1 MKRLDI
7 RDKRR
12 KGKRLLCEGS
22 KRCRWSV
29 STKSGR
35 SVQVKTERALTLS
48 ALDLG
53 SSALL
58 VVVVH
63 LVLSVNVSG
72 LLALRG
78 LLEGDLVNV
87 DVVGE
92 LLGRRS
98 RGEGLLEVRDEL
110 DRDRVREGNVDLDVE
125 VSELVVSVRGHTLSR
140 DALERA

>member
-1 MKRLDI
+1 MKGG
-7 RDKRR
+7 R
-12 KGKRLLCEGS
+12 KGKRLLCGGQKAKTMVSLNATKKS
-22 KRCRWSV
+22 KR
-29 STKSGR
+29 KGR
-35 SVQVKTERALTLS
+35 KQNGKTLTLS

-58 VVVVH
+58 VIVVH
-63 LVLSVNVSG
+63 LVLSVSVSG
-72 LLALRG
+72 LLALRR
-78 LLEGDLVNV
+78 LLEGDLVDV

-98 RGEGLLEVRDEL
+98 RGKGLLEVRDEL
-110 DRDRVREGNVDLDVE
+110 GRDRVGEGDVDLDVE

>member
-12 KGKRLLCEGS
+12 KGKRLLCKGR
-22 KRCRWSV
+22 KRSQWSV
-29 STKSGR
+29 STKSER

-53 SSALL
+53 SSTLL
-58 VVVVH
+58 VIVVH
-63 LVLSVNVSG
+63 LVLPVSVSG

-78 LLEGDLVNV
+78 LLESDLVNV

-110 DRDRVREGNVDLDVE
+110 DRDRVGESDVDLDVE